1 MDKTI
6 KSNSNINSVV
16 KLLLKVISVVEEHG
30 AFLAFMLMIVL
41 VNLAIF
47 LRITINFE
55 SSSWEEIARFSSI
68 WMYMLAIA
76 IASQEDSHLRAG
88 FLEKYIHSEKNK
100 YLLEVV
106 FNIIMAVC
114 IFIFTWWSIEQL
126 NWVIARK
133 QKSLALFINMK
144 YVYYAF
150 VVGGVLAF
158 IHTIHHLF
166 IYIRKYQ
173 ESLKGVKN
181 E

>member
-1 MDKTI
+1 MI
-6 KSNSNINSVV
+6 KGNSNNNSLVHLV
-16 KLLLKVISVVEEHG
+16 LKVIRIVEEYG
-30 AFLAFMLMIVL
+30 SFLAFMVMIVL

-76 IASQEDSHLRAG
+76 VASQENSHLRAG

-100 YLLEVV
+100 NLLEVI
-106 FNIIMAVC
+106 FNLIMAVC
-114 IFIFTWWSIEQL
+114 IFIFTWWSVEQL

-133 QKSLALFINMK
+133 QKSLALFINMR

-150 VVGGVLAF
+150 VVGGVFAF
-158 IHTIHHLF
+158 IHTIHHLVN
-166 IYIRKYQ
+166 YIKKYQ
-173 ESLKGVKN
+173 KSLREAKN